1 MAKDLKEKV
10 ALVAETVVPKTS
22 RRKIIIIVL
31 AAIVGAALLGAV
43 AVFSYVNKYEGLV
56 YPGVYLGG
64 YHLGGMSGD
73 EVMKFA
79 EGLNS
84 RLLKEGVIYIFNNE
98 GGEQKIKVPTVIV
111 SSDAARELVEFN
123 TEDFKNTVLNLGRRQ
138 PGFPAYIEPILL
150 RAKRSRVV
158 LPMTVDEK
166 SFIEA
171 LSAALTGFERQPKN
185 AGIKIISTAPVKYEV
200 TAAQIGLIFDK
211 NKIMTETKKRLSVF
225 NLEPIVVKQELVM
238 PTIESALLN
247 NLEEKIGRVLDYGSI
262 TFAYRD
268 PLFGNDR
275 QAILSRGEIADL
287 LAPVL
292 DDNGGVIIA
301 PDVEKMEKYFDDL
314 RYAVDQPAEESK
326 FVMADGKVQEF
337 RGGKTGQALD
347 AAGSYAALLDIFK
360 LRNAGA
366 ADVTSTVP
374 LLVKITEP
382 TVKLSEVNDF
392 GITAVIG
399 IGVSTFRDSHTNRI
413 KNIAHAVARLNGTI
427 IAPGE
432 EFSSVHYAGPFTAE
446 NGYLPEEVI
455 KGTQIKKEIGGGMC
469 QIGTTLFRMAM
480 NSGMPITERTN
491 HSLVVG
497 YYADPVNGNPGT
509 DATLYEPILDLKFL
523 NDTGSY
529 LLLQTEIDYKKQQL
543 VFTLWGKP
551 DGRRGY
557 YTHPLVSKWIP
568 AGAPQN
574 IPVNTLAPG
583 EKKCQNAFKGAV
595 ASFVYTRF
603 TSTTEKIDRT
613 FTSYYR
619 PLPQICMVGVDPAQC
634 PDLSKCDLS
643 APAPSTTPPAAP

>member
-1 MAKDLKEKV
+1 MPKDLKDKV
-10 ALVAETVVPKTS
+10 TQAAETIVPKTS
-22 RRKIIIIVL
+22 RRKIVFIVL

-43 AVFSYVNKYEGLV
+43 AVFSYVHKYAGLV
-56 YPGVYLGG
+56 YPGVYLGN

-73 EVMKFA
+73 EVMKFT
-79 EGLNS
+79 EGLNN
-84 RLLKEGVIYIFNNE
+84 RLLKEGANYIFKSE
-98 GGEQKIKVPTVIV
+98 SGEQKIKVATVV
-111 SSDAARELVEFN
+111 VGSDAARELVEFN
-123 TEDFKNTVLNLGRRQ
+123 TEDFKSTVLGLGRQSVDLRS
-138 PGFPAYIEPILL
+138 YIEPVWL
-150 RAKRSRVV
+150 RFKRARVV

-166 SFIEA
+166 SFTEA
-171 LSAALTGFERQPKN
+171 LAAALVEFERQPKN
-185 AGIKIISTAPVKYEV
+185 AGIKITATAPVKYEV

-211 NKIMTETKKRLSVF
+211 NKIMEETKNRFSVF
-225 NLEPIVVKQELVM
+225 DLEPIYIKQELVM
-238 PTIESALLN
+238 PTVESALLN
-247 NLEEKIGRVLDYGSI
+247 NLEAKIGRVLDYGDIS
-262 TFAYRD
+262 FVYRD
-268 PLFGNDR
+268 PLFGDER
-275 QAILSRGEIADL
+275 RTVLSKEEMTDL
-287 LAPVL
+287 LAPAL
-292 DDNGGVIIA
+292 DANGGVIIL
-301 PDVEKMEKYFDDL
+301 PDTAKMKKYFDDL
-314 RYAVDQPAEESK
+314 RFAVDQPAEESK
-326 FVMADGKVQEF
+326 FVMADGKVKEF

-347 AAGSYAALLDIFK
+347 ADQTYTTLAAVFK

-374 LLVKITEP
+374 LAVKITEP
-382 TVKLSEVNDF
+382 TVKLSEVNNF
-392 GITAVIG
+392 GITSVIG
-399 IGVSTFRDSHTNRI
+399 AGFSTFHDSHTNRI

-427 IAPGE
+427 IAPDE
-432 EFSSVHYAGPFTAE
+432 EFSAIRYAGPFTAE

-509 DATLYEPILDLKFL
+509 DATLYEPILDFKFL

-551 DGRRGY
+551 DGRRGF
-557 YTHPLVSKWIP
+557 YTHPTVSKWIP
-568 AGAPQN
+568 AGVAEN

-583 EKKCQNAFKGAV
+583 EKKCQNAFKGAM

-634 PDLSKCDLS
+634 PDLSQCDLS
-643 APAPSTTPPAAP
+643 APAPSTTPPVVL